1 MKVYCPD
8 CGTKIEYKAA
18 KKPNFCTNC
27 GYKFAGAKVDPPP
40 IVTPDEEYEDDYEE
54 TSSVLSNLT
63 ELDVDVQVSKRQ
75 GVTFGDVLGTAA
87 TENGTKAG
95 DVYKRP
101 DDGSTAE
108 QQMNSFKNEASATRP
123 NSRPAKPDKD

>member
-40 IVTPDEEYEDDYEE
+40 IVTPDSEYQDDYEE
-54 TSSVLSNLT
+54 TSSNLPNLNA
-63 ELDVDVQVSKRQ
+63 LDVDVQGSERK
-75 GVTFGDVLGTAA
+75 GVTFGDGLGTAA

-95 DVYKRP
+95 EFYKRP
-101 DDGSTAE
+101 ADGSTAE
-108 QQMNSFKNEASATRP
+108 QQMESYRSAASSTRP
-123 NSRPAKPDKD
+123 NSSPAKD